1 MNESTFTTISRPN
14 CTLKINS
21 PNGQPFATFKEKGE
35 KLSTDEGLH
44 HLQLSIEGTNL
55 PEGIDAAVVATPR
68 TTNSNDFSLY
78 AADIIRKLKPEWYF
92 IHDFNPDWNLV
103 QVEVNALN
111 VALRY
116 YNKQFQ
122 EIGTILLSTE
132 MLPPNNSSLDLLLLT
147 PYDVTEGQDW
157 TYGTFHI
164 SMQRDHS
171 PTNNHPLITTVRTL
185 YHPPILP
192 PIENSHQ
199 QFKTFT
205 FSSAHLNQVNIS
217 INK

>member
-44 HLQLSIEGTNL
+44 HLQLSIEDTNL
-55 PEGIDAAVVATPR
+55 PEGIDAAVVATPK
-68 TTNSNDFSLY
+68 TVKPSDFPQQATN
-78 AADIIRKLKPEWYF
+78 IIHGLN
-92 IHDFNPDWNLV
+92 HDWNLI

-116 YNKQFQ
+116 YNKQLQ
-122 EIGTILLSTE
+122 EIGTILLSAG
-132 MLPPNNSSLDLLLLT
+132 MLPLNNSSIDLLLLT

-164 SMQRDHS
+164 SIQRDHS

-192 PIENSHQ
+192 PIENSYQ

-205 FSSAHLNQVNIS
+205 FSSVHPNRVNIS
-217 INK
+217 ISK